1 MSLHLFDFLYIYIYI
16 YIKGGGGMNF
26 TEKDIWNEV
35 ERVRKIEVDKSHKMF
50 PKR

>member
-1 MSLHLFDFLYIYIYI
+1 MSLHLFDFIYIYI
-16 YIKGGGGMNF
+16 YIKGRRGINF